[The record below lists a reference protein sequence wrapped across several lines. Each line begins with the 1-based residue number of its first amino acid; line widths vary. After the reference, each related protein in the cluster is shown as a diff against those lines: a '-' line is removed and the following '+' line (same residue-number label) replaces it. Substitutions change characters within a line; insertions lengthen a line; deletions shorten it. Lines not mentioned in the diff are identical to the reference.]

1 MSGSRRR
8 SRGDRD
14 GKTLEE
20 KTFRGN
26 ADWRATVERRAVNG
40 RGAWPVWVLVTLLV
54 LAAVLLLPLGWMLC
68 GGLFGGG
75 MMGGMMGGRGG
86 MMGGGMMG
94 MHWLGLLG
102 LALAVLLLV
111 ALIVVLVKALAAGR
125 GTRGHSSPPPSEG
138 SRGPR

>member
-1 MSGSRRR
+1 MSDSRCR

-20 KTFRGN
+20 KAFRGN
-26 ADWRATVERRAVNG
+26 ADWRAAVERRAVNG

-75 MMGGMMGGRGG
+75 MMGG

-138 SRGPR
+138 SRGAR

>member
-26 ADWRATVERRAVNG
+26 ADWRATAARCAVNG
-40 RGAWPVWVLVTLLV
+40 RGAWPAWVLVTLLV
-54 LAAVLLLPLGWMLC
+54 LAVVLLLPLGWMLC
-68 GGLFGGG
+68 GGLFG
-75 MMGGMMGGRGG
+75 GGMMGGRGG

-125 GTRGHSSPPPSEG
+125 GAQNRPAAPLPPSEEG
-138 SRGPR
+138 RGPR